1 MSEIKL
7 IALDLDGTLLTTDKR
22 LTPENE
28 AALRCAAE
36 AGIEIVPCTGR
47 FYMAIPECVRSLPY
61 VHYTINANGALV
73 YDVRRDLAISR
84 TEMPWQR
91 AVEVMARFDPYPVLY
106 DCYQF
111 DRGWI
116 SQSWQDAC
124 EPFAPNPAVLH
135 MFQHERTSVP
145 ELKAHLSQTGHSVQ
159 KVMGFFLDPELRN
172 RLRRELTE
180 GFPDLVV
187 TSSIENNLEI
197 NDARATKGR
206 GIELLSRRLGLDIS
220 QTMAFGDD
228 VNDISMLRAAGIG
241 VAMGNASEAAKAAA
255 DEITLSNDEN
265 GVAAALRRLHIIDL
279 I

>member
-1 MSEIKL
+1 MSDIKL
-7 IALDLDGTLLTTDKR
+7 IALDLDGTLLTTDKK
-22 LTPENE
+22 LTAENE
-28 AALRCAAE
+28 AALRAASE

-47 FYMAIPECVRSLPY
+47 FYRAIPECVRSLPY

-91 AVEVMARFDPYPVLY
+91 AVEVMACFDPYPVLY

-116 SQSWQDAC
+116 SKSWQEAC
-124 EPFAPNPAVLH
+124 APYAANPAVLH
-135 MFQHERTSVP
+135 MFRYERTAVQN
-145 ELKAHLSQTGHSVQ
+145 LKAHLAGTGHSVQ
-159 KVMGFFLDPELRN
+159 KVMGFFCDQELRA

-180 GFPDLVV
+180 RFTDLAV

-197 NDARATKGR
+197 NAAGATKGR
-206 GIELLSRRLGLDIS
+206 GIETLALHLGLDIS

-228 VNDISMLRAAGIG
+228 ANDISMLRTAGIG
-241 VAMGNASEAAKAAA
+241 VAMGNASEAAKTAA
-255 DEITLSNDEN
+255 DVITLSNDEN
-265 GVAAALRRLHIIDL
+265 GVAAALRRLRVFD
-279 I
+279 